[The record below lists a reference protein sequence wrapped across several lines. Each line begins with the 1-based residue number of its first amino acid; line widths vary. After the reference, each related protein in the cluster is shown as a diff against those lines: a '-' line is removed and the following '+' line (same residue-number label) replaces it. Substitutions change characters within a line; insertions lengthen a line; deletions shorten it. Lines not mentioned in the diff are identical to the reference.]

1 MDPREPFAPLPALP
15 ALPQVPA
22 LNGPLDTITDPI
34 DKVKAI
40 FDSPVWKYR
49 KPIAYGIGAMIAISF
64 LSSVRSLF
72 R

>member
-1 MDPREPFAPLPALP
+1 VDPREPLAPLPALP
-15 ALPQVPA
+15 MLTP
-22 LNGPLDTITDPI
+22 LNGVLDTITDPI

-49 KPIAYGIGAMIAISF
+49 KPIAIGVGAMIAISF
-64 LSSVRSLF
+64 LGSVRSLF

>member
-1 MDPREPFAPLPALP
+1 MDPREPLAPLPALP
-15 ALPQVPA
+15 MLTP
-22 LNGPLDTITDPI
+22 LNGVLDTITDPI

-49 KPIAYGIGAMIAISF
+49 KPIAIGVGAMIAISF
-64 LSSVRSLF
+64 LGSVRSLF